1 MTEKKLKK
9 SAEKIVMPDELKER
23 ILEKCGDSVQ
33 SETGAEQIT
42 FTVEPYRKRRISHI
56 VSWAAAL
63 TVVIGGL
70 GYTTHLI
77 TKEGFSPDSMSDI
90 LSNAPFGS
98 LADATMDIYTCRF
111 WTMFHNYEISDDV
124 KAQINEFFSNMEY
137 VEKEG
142 YYYPPENINPDR
154 PYMAYTI
161 ALLDT
166 PTNDIDNCNDNLSVL
181 EDDTLIYE
189 HSGIDTYYQIDFK
202 AFDELIRSILPVCAP
217 FGNLAERDNYIVT
230 IDMETEART
239 PDESQKNLL
248 AGLFNGIKT
257 WELIEDYDTSTL
269 NVHHVITFNGDTYE
283 SIFICED
290 DVLVY
295 NKPDG
300 TREAYCIDFKEISNN
315 MRHYM
320 RQPAPFGSMTGY
332 KNDEYDAYINI
343 SGDDYPVDH
352 GGELSCELDDFFDPM
367 DWKPVENYDDS
378 TMDVRHRIVFN
389 NDMGN
394 IYISADD
401 KLIYN
406 KSDGVSEVYNIN
418 FAEFDELMKNLYPY
432 KYDKEIKCGLFE
444 EINGCK
450 LSASLFR
457 CVSIDDGAGPLDEKD
472 SAKILEVLNSICIE
486 EIPEPENAVFK
497 NVGLDSI
504 SFDTSKEVDGKDI
517 GYDIYVNLVKKYV
530 MFSKTENSKTEKHF
544 FSTDATGIITL
555 LGNIRNDHTVCSP
568 LIYPIQND
576 VQCTSELFTG
586 TLSEEQA
593 IMVNTAFY
601 GWNWSELY
609 DLDLIYFDI
618 SGELK
623 YKFSEENKPDICVY
637 DDGTVIMDHYLYQNV
652 DKSDNNLFLYLL
664 DSIFSDEINPDDYNV
679 QQEYPDGISQDDKD
693 MLDAYNSIR

>member
-1 MTEKKLKK
+1 MIEKKLKK
-9 SAEKIVMPDELKER
+9 SAEKIVMPDELKSR

-33 SETGAEQIT
+33 SGTDAEEIT
-42 FTVEPYRKRRISHI
+42 FTVEPYRKRKISHI

-63 TVVIGGL
+63 AVVIGGL
-70 GYTTHLI
+70 GYSTHLI
-77 TKEGFSPDSMSDI
+77 TREGFSPDSMNDI

-98 LADATMDIYTCRF
+98 IADATIDIYTCRF
-111 WTMFHNYEISDDV
+111 WTMFHNYEISDEI

-137 VEKEG
+137 IEKEG
-142 YYYPPENINPDR
+142 YYYPPDSTLNPDR

-166 PTNDIDNCNDNLSVL
+166 PTNDVNNYQDNLSLL

-217 FGNLAERDNYIVT
+217 FGNLAERDNYTVT
-230 IDMETEART
+230 IDMETETRT

-257 WELIEDYDTSTL
+257 WELTEYDISTM
-269 NVHHVITFNGDTYE
+269 NVRHEITFNGDTYE

-300 TREAYCIDFKEISNN
+300 TREVYRIDFNETDKNI
-315 MRHYM
+315 RHYM
-320 RQPAPFGSMTGY
+320 RKPAPFGSMTDY

-343 SGDDYPVDH
+343 SEDDYPVDH

-367 DWKPVENYDDS
+367 DWKPVENYDNS
-378 TMDVRHRIVFN
+378 TMDVRHRIIFN
-389 NDMGN
+389 NDIGN

-406 KSDGVSEVYNIN
+406 KPDGVAEVYNIN
-418 FAEFDELMKNLYPY
+418 FAEFDELMKSLYPY
-432 KYDKEIKCGLFE
+432 KYDKEIKCDFLNE
-444 EINGCK
+444 MDGCI
-450 LSASLFR
+450 LSPSSFR
-457 CVSIDDGAGPLDEKD
+457 YVSIDDGIGLDEKD
-472 SAKILEVLNSICIE
+472 SAKILAVLNSICIE

-497 NVGLDSI
+497 NIGLDSI
-504 SFDTSKEVDGKDI
+504 SFATSKEAGGI
-517 GYDIYVNLVKKYV
+517 NTGYSICVNLIKKYV
-530 MFSKTENSKTEKHF
+530 MFSKMENSKTETHF
-544 FSTDATGIITL
+544 FRTDATGIIIL
-555 LGNIRNDHTVCSP
+555 LGNIRNDSALYPP
-568 LIYPIQND
+568 LIYSIQND
-576 VQCTSELFTG
+576 VQCTSELFNG

-593 IMVNTAFY
+593 IMVYNAFC
-601 GWNWSELY
+601 GWDWSELY
-609 DLDLIYFDI
+609 DLELTHFDI

-623 YKFSEENKPDICVY
+623 YKFSKEDKPDICIY
-637 DDGTVIMDHYLYQNV
+637 DDGTIIMDHYLYQNI
-652 DKSDNNLFLYLL
+652 DKNGNNYLLYLL
-664 DSIFSDEINPDDYNV
+664 NSIFSDDINPDNYNV
-679 QQEYPDGISQDDKD
+679 QHEYPNGISQDDKD
-693 MLDAYNSIR
+693 MLDAYNNIS

>member
-1 MTEKKLKK
+1 MIEKKLKK

-23 ILEKCGDSVQ
+23 ILEKCDDSVMT
-33 SETGAEQIT
+33 ETNAEEIT

-70 GYTTHLI
+70 GYSTHLI
-77 TKEGFSPDSMSDI
+77 TKEGFYPDSMSDI

-98 LADATMDIYTCRF
+98 LADSTMDIYTCRF
-111 WTMFHNYEISDDV
+111 WTTFHNDEISDEV

-137 VEKEG
+137 IEKEG

-166 PTNDIDNCNDNLSVL
+166 TNDIDNSQDCLSVL
-181 EDDTLIYE
+181 EDDTLSYN
-189 HSGIDTYYQIDFK
+189 HSGITTYYQIDSK
-202 AFDELIRSILPVCAP
+202 AFDKLIRSILPVCAP

-230 IDMETEART
+230 IDMENEPRT

-248 AGLFNGIKT
+248 AGLFNGIKK
-257 WELIEDYDTSTL
+257 WELIEDYDISTM
-269 NVHHVITFNGDTYE
+269 NVRHEITFNGDTYE

-300 TREAYCIDFKEISNN
+300 TKEVYRIDFNETDKDI
-315 MRHYM
+315 RYYM
-320 RQPAPFGSMTGY
+320 RKPAPFGSDSITKY
-332 KNDEYDAYINI
+332 EYDAYINI
-343 SGDDYPVDH
+343 SGDDYPVDYDCT
-352 GGELSCELDDFFDPM
+352 LSNALYNFFDAM
-367 DWKPVENYDDS
+367 DWKPIENYDDS
-378 TMDVRHRIVFN
+378 TMDVRHRIFS
-389 NDMGN
+389 NDIGS

-406 KSDGVSEVYNIN
+406 NPDGVEEVYNIN
-418 FAEFDELMKNLYPY
+418 FAEFDELMKSLYPY

-444 EINGCK
+444 ELNGCK

-497 NVGLDSI
+497 NIGLDSV
-504 SFDTSKEVDGKDI
+504 SFTTSKEVDGKDT
-517 GYDIYVNLVKKYV
+517 GYNICVNLIKKYV
-530 MFSKTENSKTEKHF
+530 MFSKTENSETETRF
-544 FSTDATGIITL
+544 FRTDETNIMIL
-555 LGNIRNDHTVCSP
+555 LRNLRNDSAV
-568 LIYPIQND
+568 YPPFASLWKTGD
-576 VQCTSELFTG
+576 CTCTSEFFNG
-586 TLSEEQA
+586 ILSYEQA
-593 IMVNTAFY
+593 IMVTTAFY
-601 GWNWSELY
+601 GWDWSDVY
-609 DLDLIYFDI
+609 DLELIHFDI

-623 YKFSEENKPDICVY
+623 YRFSIINQPDICVY
-637 DDGTVIMDHYLYQNV
+637 DDDTIIMGNRLYQNI
-652 DKSDNNLFLYLL
+652 DKNDNNYLLYIL
-664 DSIFSDEINPDDYNV
+664 DSIFNDEINPDDYNT
-679 QQEYPDGISQDDKD
+679 QHEYPDGISQDDKD
-693 MLDAYNSIR
+693 MLDAYGSIN